1 MRRAN
6 SLAALAAEWKVNWLY
21 YPARSQNRH
30 TALSRAQQRGHI
42 TRYFFPRHGGYLSLA
57 GVPTELQKVTIRWQ
71 NSLVHLATKYKAEDN
86 PAVIR
91 SKECDIRV
99 FFFSTERIR
108 DSLQTQRNFNLISH
122 HTAVIQYG
130 TSGGNFQCKTF
141 LSNFN
146 WIAIFYIFNWC
157 E

>member
-71 NSLVHLATKYKAEDN
+71 NALVHLATKYKAEDN

-99 FFFSTERIR
+99 FFFQQNASATVYRHNATSIW
-108 DSLQTQRNFNLISH
+108 SLTTLQWYNTVHPVVTFN
-122 HTAVIQYG
+122 V
-130 TSGGNFQCKTF
+130 KP